1 MRWSRWLAWGSVVG
15 AAAGYWLARRL
26 QPPLP
31 VLVVEKSVVLITG
44 ASSGIGRAYA
54 NAFARRGAR
63 VVLAARRVEK
73 LEEVHQEIAPY
84 ATDVLVVPAD
94 VTDSAQ
100 LQALV
105 EATLSRFGR
114 IDVLINN
121 AGITTGGPLQTIPQ
135 SLLRRTIDLNLAS
148 AICLANLCLPSML
161 VRSAGWIINVASGYG
176 AMAVPFVSAYSASKY
191 GLIAFSNALRRE
203 LDGTGIEVISVLPY
217 WTYSEIITPEME
229 EALIAL
235 GEHIDT
241 AEHVAERTIDGLYL
255 GEREIIFGGLT
266 TRANI
271 WVERHFPA
279 LMSLIWRARLTPQF
293 IAMSRGG
300 KA

>member
-1 MRWSRWLAWGSVVG
+1 MRLSRWLTWGSVVG
-15 AAAGYWLARRL
+15 VAAGYWLARRL
-26 QPPLP
+26 QPPLTA
-31 VLVVEKSVVLITG
+31 LVVENCVVLITG

-63 VVLAARRVEK
+63 LVLAARRVEK
-73 LEEVHQEIAPY
+73 LEEVRQEIAPY
-84 ATDVLVVPAD
+84 AADVLVVPTD

-121 AGITTGGPLQTIPQ
+121 AGITTGGPLHTIPQ
-135 SLLRRTIDLNLAS
+135 NLLRRTIDLNLAS

-161 VRSAGWIINVASGYG
+161 VHGAGWIINVASGYG
-176 AMAVPFVSAYSASKY
+176 AVAIPFVSAYSASKH

-203 LDGTGIEVISVLPY
+203 LDGTGVQVVSVLPA
-217 WTYSEIITPEME
+217 WTHSEIVTPEME
-229 EALIAL
+229 KALTAL

-255 GEREIIFGGLT
+255 GEHDIIFGGPVE
-266 TRANI
+266 RVGMWI
-271 WVERHFPA
+271 ERHFPA
-279 LMSLIWRARLTPQF
+279 LMNLVWRARLTPQF